1 MYREDHWSKG
11 HFMDNMVKYEC
22 HDCGRTFIVGEEM
35 KKDCPPG
42 YPVCPYCGQSN
53 VEWTTWCT
61 DENSKDMHE
70 NGIGCSGLYIDLEG
84 R

>member
-1 MYREDHWSKG
+1 MYREEHWSKG
-11 HFMDNMVKYEC
+11 HYMDNMVKNEC
-22 HDCGRTFIVGEEM
+22 SDCGKTFIIGEEM

-53 VEWTTWCT
+53 VEWVTWCT